1 MRKLEDLKVGTR
13 IWVSSALV
21 GSFGVLILVAGTW
34 GQFRTTSAVHDIQ
47 DADNEVALI
56 QEARVQMADLAD
68 RQALY
73 ELDIVRGVKGATSDS
88 SSARRSFE
96 GGLTALQSTL
106 ADFRMIPTLSPE
118 EASMVSAI
126 QSSLQEYVQID
137 NQILADY
144 RSGTVAKA
152 ATAARLE
159 GQADELSLAIES
171 SLGQLKGTILSE
183 VGTAAARV
191 DSAHSGALRW
201 MFVAALIAMCLG
213 FVLIE
218 RVSRSITR
226 PLRRAVGV
234 LDGAAAG
241 DLTEYL
247 DIDTLDEIGQMAKAL
262 NASLDSTASIVR
274 SIREGAVGLAA
285 SSDEL
290 SATAAQMSASAEQTS
305 AQVSAI
311 TSAAEQASH
320 TVQVVASSAEEMSSS
335 VREIA
340 SSANE
345 AAAVAAGAVG
355 SAQNANDA
363 VSKLGRSSTEIG
375 EVVKVIT
382 SIAEQTNLLALNAT
396 IEAARAG
403 EAGKG
408 FAVVA
413 SEVKELAKETAKATE
428 EIGSRISAIQSDT
441 VQAVDAIR
449 DITEIIDRIND
460 IQTTIASAVE
470 EQSVTTNEISRN
482 AGENAELAREI
493 ASNIGGVAQA
503 AHDTSAGASSTQVA
517 AHDLAKLADGLTK
530 IVSQFNVGDDQERRV
545 KTYVP
550 LGGDTVVP
558 PGGNGAAVSPLDAA
572 WNGPSR

>member
-1 MRKLEDLKVGTR
+1 MKRLNDLKVSTR
-13 IWVSSALV
+13 IAVASTLV
-21 GSFGVLILVAGTW
+21 GSFGVLIIAAGLW
-34 GQFRTTSAVHDIQ
+34 GQSRTMSAVHDIQ
-47 DADNEVALI
+47 KEDAEVALV
-56 QEARVQMADLAD
+56 QEARAQMAGLAD
-68 RQALY
+68 LQSQY
-73 ELDIVRGVKGATSDS
+73 ELEIARGVKGATSDS
-88 SSARRSFE
+88 SQTRRSFD
-96 GGLTALQSTL
+96 GALTALQKTL
-106 ADFRMIPTLSPE
+106 ADLATLTSE
-118 EASMVSAI
+118 EPSTVSAI
-126 QSSLQEYVQID
+126 QSSLQKYVQID
-137 NQILADY
+137 NEILANY
-144 RSGTVAKA
+144 RSGTAAKA
-152 ATAARLE
+152 AAAARLSE
-159 GQADELSLAIES
+159 GQAVEMALAMEN
-171 SLGQLKGTILSE
+171 SLGQLKGTILSD
-183 VGTAAARV
+183 VDAAVARAG
-191 DSAHSGALRW
+191 SAHSQALRW

-213 FVLIE
+213 VVLITS
-218 RVSRSITR
+218 VSRSVTR
-226 PLRRAVGV
+226 PLGRAVRV

-241 DLTEYL
+241 DLTEHL

-262 NASLDSTASIVR
+262 NASLDSTASVVR
-274 SIREGAVGLAA
+274 SIREGAVGLAT

-340 SSANE
+340 ASANE

-363 VSKLGRSSTEIG
+363 VSKLGRSSAEIG

-428 EIGSRISAIQSDT
+428 EIGTRISAIQSDT
-441 VQAVDAIR
+441 GQAVDAIR
-449 DITEIIDRIND
+449 EITEIIDRIND

-493 ASNIGGVAQA
+493 ASSIGGVAQA
-503 AHDTSAGASSTQVA
+503 AGDTSAGASATQVA
-517 AHDLAKLADGLTK
+517 AHDLAQLADALMAM
-530 IVSQFNVGDDQERRV
+530 VSQFNVGDDQERRV

-550 LGGDTVVP
+550 LGGDTEP
-558 PGGNGAAVSPLDAA
+558 PIGNGAAVSPLDVAR
-572 WNGPSR
+572 NGPSR